1 MRPPSSRGS
10 CSRDLTRHLHCKMP
24 KGLEVSPFPAP
35 GTVGD
40 NGLDRI
46 LRDPH
51 CSEAGGSFSP
61 NSGPSQRLLEK
72 LGLPPLKGPH
82 GCHLR
87 PGSALQRPPEEHVRV
102 CLGLTPLPE
111 VALGLTAVE
120 GLGEAPFVAG
130 QLFQRPHP
138 APAL

>member
-1 MRPPSSRGS
+1 MPQSNPS
-10 CSRDLTRHLHCKMP
+10 
-24 KGLEVSPFPAP
+24 AP

-46 LRDPH
+46 LCDPH

-102 CLGLTPLPE
+102 CLGLTLLTRGGPW
-111 VALGLTAVE
+111 LTAVE
-120 GLGEAPFVAG
+120 GLGEARFVVG
-130 QLFQRPHP
+130 QVFRRPHP